1 MRIKNRTTQILLLV
15 LACESVS
22 ISNSHAAA
30 GDKLIITGSIVNL
43 RTAPST
49 DAASP
54 IKLLKDREV
63 IEIQRQG
70 DWVEVKTSREDINTG
85 WIYKTLIRKVKKR
98 ESAEEKRFRIFKQRF
113 NAYKENIRNQN
124 NIPQF
129 KEVIDKG
136 EGTIHVIAT
145 EAWLATTHD
154 ARGVSLSDVFKLWSD
169 VVPVGSSLTVIVLDE
184 QGEQHTMML
193 R

>member
-1 MRIKNRTTQILLLV
+1 MLLLV
-15 LACESVS
+15 FACGSGS
-22 ISNSHAAA
+22 ISNSYAAA
-30 GDKLIITGSIVNL
+30 GDQLIITGNIVNL

-54 IKLLKDREV
+54 LKLLKDRKV

-70 DWVEVKTSREDINTG
+70 DWVEVKTNRDDVKTG
-85 WIYKTLIRKVKKR
+85 WIYKTLVRKLKKK
-98 ESAEEKRFRIFKQRF
+98 ESTEEKRFRIFKQRF
-113 NAYKENIRNQN
+113 NAYKENIRNKN
-124 NIPQF
+124 GIPQF

-136 EGTIHVIAT
+136 KGIIHVIAT
-145 EAWLATTHD
+145 EAWLATTHEV
-154 ARGVSLSDVFKLWSD
+154 RGVSLNEVFKLWSD
-169 VVPVGSSLTVIVLDE
+169 VVPVGSSLSVIVLDE

>member
-1 MRIKNRTTQILLLV
+1 MRINNRIIQTFLIVFAYGSTP
-15 LACESVS
+15 
-22 ISNSHAAA
+22 ISNSHAVA

-54 IKLLKDREV
+54 IKLLKDRIV

-70 DWVEVKTSREDINTG
+70 DWVEVSTNREDIKTG
-85 WIYKTLIRKVKKR
+85 WIYKTLIKKLKKK

-113 NAYKENIRNQN
+113 NAYTENVRNQN
-124 NIPQF
+124 GIPQF
-129 KEVIDKG
+129 KEVIDKD

-145 EAWLATTHD
+145 TAWLAATHE
-154 ARGVSLSDVFKLWSD
+154 ARGVSLNHVFKLWSD
-169 VVPVGSSLTVIVLDE
+169 VVPVGSSLSVVVFDE
-184 QGEQHTMML
+184 QGEQHTMMM

>member
-1 MRIKNRTTQILLLV
+1 MLLLV
-15 LACESVS
+15 IACGSGS
-22 ISNSHAAA
+22 ISSSHAAT
-30 GDKLIITGSIVNL
+30 GDQLIITGNIVNL
-43 RTAPST
+43 RAAPST

-54 IKLLKDREV
+54 IKLLKDRKV

-70 DWVEVKTSREDINTG
+70 DWVEVKTNREDIKSG
-85 WIYKTLIRKVKKR
+85 WIYKTLITKLKKK

-113 NAYKENIRNQN
+113 TAYKENVRNQN
-124 NIPQF
+124 GIPQF

-136 EGTIHVIAT
+136 EGTLHVIAT
-145 EAWLATTHD
+145 ESWLATTHET
-154 ARGVSLSDVFKLWSD
+154 RGVSLTEVFKLWSA

-184 QGEQHTMML
+184 QGEQHTMMM

>member
-1 MRIKNRTTQILLLV
+1 MRIKNRIIQTLLLV
-15 LACESVS
+15 FASGSVS

-30 GDKLIITGSIVNL
+30 GDQLIITGNIVNL

-54 IKLLKDREV
+54 IKLLKDQKV
-63 IEIQRQG
+63 TEIHRQG
-70 DWVEVKTSREDINTG
+70 DWVEVKTNREDIKTG
-85 WIYKTLIRKVKKR
+85 WIYKTLIRNLKKK

-113 NAYKENIRNQN
+113 NAYKENVRNQN
-124 NIPQF
+124 GIPQF
-129 KEVIDKG
+129 KEAIDKG
-136 EGTIHVIAT
+136 EGTLHVIAT
-145 EAWLATTHD
+145 EAWLATTHET
-154 ARGVSLSDVFKLWSD
+154 RGVSLNEVFKLWSA
-169 VVPVGSSLTVIVLDE
+169 VVPVGSSLSVIVLDE

>member
-1 MRIKNRTTQILLLV
+1 MRIKNRITQTLLLV
-15 LACESVS
+15 FACGSLS

-30 GDKLIITGSIVNL
+30 GDHLIITGDIVNL

-49 DAASP
+49 DASSP
-54 IKLLKDREV
+54 IKLLKDRKV
-63 IEIQRQG
+63 VEIQRQG
-70 DWVEVKTSREDINTG
+70 DWIEVKTNREDIKTG
-85 WIYKTLIRKVKKR
+85 WIYKTLTRKLKKK
-98 ESAEEKRFRIFKQRF
+98 ESLEEKRFRIFKQRF

-124 NIPQF
+124 GIPQF

-145 EAWLATTHD
+145 EAWLATTHE
-154 ARGVSLSDVFKLWSD
+154 ARGASLTDVFKLWSD
-169 VVPVGSSLTVIVLDE
+169 VVPVGSSLSVIVLDE

>member
-1 MRIKNRTTQILLLV
+1 LRIKNRFIQTLLLAF
-15 LACESVS
+15 ACGSVT
-22 ISNSHAAA
+22 ISNSQAAA
-30 GDKLIITGSIVNL
+30 GDKLIITGNIVNL
-43 RTAPST
+43 RAAPST

-54 IKLLKDREV
+54 IKLLKDRKV

-70 DWVEVKTSREDINTG
+70 DWVEIKTNREDIKTG
-85 WIYKTLIRKVKKR
+85 WIYKTLVKKLKKK
-98 ESAEEKRFRIFKQRF
+98 ESAEEKRFRIFTQRF
-113 NAYKENIRNQN
+113 NAYKENVSKQN
-124 NIPQF
+124 GIPQF

-145 EAWLATTHD
+145 EAWLATTHE
-154 ARGVSLSDVFKLWSD
+154 ARGASLNDVFKLWSD

>member
-1 MRIKNRTTQILLLV
+1 MNRV
-15 LACESVS
+15 VVS
-22 ISNSHAAA
+22 IIALCFLPVSHSLAAN
-30 GDKLIITGSIVNL
+30 GDALIITGNIVNL

-54 IKLLKDREV
+54 IKLLKDRKV

-70 DWVEVKTSREDINTG
+70 DWIEVKTNREDIKSG
-85 WIYKTLIRKVKKR
+85 WIYKTLIRKLKKK
-98 ESAEEKRFRIFKQRF
+98 ESAEEKRFRIFEQRF
-113 NAYKENIRNQN
+113 NAYKENVRNQN
-124 NIPQF
+124 GIPQF

-145 EAWLATTHD
+145 EAWLATTHET
-154 ARGVSLSDVFKLWSD
+154 RGVSLIDVFKLWSD
-169 VVPVGSSLTVIVLDE
+169 VVPVGSSLSVIVLDE
-184 QGEQHTMML
+184 QGEQHTMMM

>member
-1 MRIKNRTTQILLLV
+1 MLLLV
-15 LACESVS
+15 LACGILA

-30 GDKLIITGSIVNL
+30 GDQLIITGNIVNI

-49 DAASP
+49 DAALA
-54 IKLLKDREV
+54 IKLSKDRKV

-70 DWVEVKTSREDINTG
+70 DWVEIKTNRDDIKTG
-85 WIYKTLIRKVKKR
+85 WIYKTLIRKLKKK
-98 ESAEEKRFRIFKQRF
+98 ESLEEKRFRVFKQRF
-113 NAYKENIRNQN
+113 NAYKENIRKQN
-124 NIPQF
+124 GIPQF

-145 EAWLATTHD
+145 EAWLAKTHE
-154 ARGVSLSDVFKLWSD
+154 ARGVPLNEVFKLWSD
-169 VVPVGSSLTVIVLDE
+169 VVPVGSSMSVIVLDE

>member
-1 MRIKNRTTQILLLV
+1 MLLLV
-15 LACESVS
+15 IACGSVA
-22 ISNSHAAA
+22 ISNSYAAT
-30 GDKLIITGSIVNL
+30 GDQLIITGDIVNL

-54 IKLLKDREV
+54 IKLLKDRKL

-70 DWVEVKTSREDINTG
+70 DWVEVKTNREDIKTG
-85 WIYKTLIRKVKKR
+85 WVYKTLIKKIKKK

-113 NAYKENIRNQN
+113 NAYNENIRNQN
-124 NIPQF
+124 GIPQF

-145 EAWLATTHD
+145 EAWVATTHE
-154 ARGVSLSDVFKLWSD
+154 ARGASLTDVFKLWSD
-169 VVPVGSSLTVIVLDE
+169 VVPVGSSLSVVVIDE